1 MRSRFRD
8 LNSRPA
14 VYEGAPNRSNNTKMI
29 GGVLPRGNIDGTPSA
44 WALALAAE
52 NVFRRAAIADAPDE
66 ESSVVRHEQ

>member
-14 VYEGAPNRSNNTKMI
+14 VYEGTPNRSKNTKMI
-29 GGVLPRGNIDGTPSA
+29 GGVFPRGNIDGTPSA

-52 NVFRRAAIADAPDE
+52 SVFQKAAIADAPDPD
-66 ESSVVRHEQ
+66 SSAVRHEQ